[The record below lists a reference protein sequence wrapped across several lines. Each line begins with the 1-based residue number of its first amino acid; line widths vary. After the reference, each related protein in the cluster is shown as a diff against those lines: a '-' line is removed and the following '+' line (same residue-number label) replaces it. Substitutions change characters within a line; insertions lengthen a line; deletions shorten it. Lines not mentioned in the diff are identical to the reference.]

1 MINTLNGMSKIKA
14 AFKAYYDELVYKV
27 TWPSLT
33 ELQSN
38 TVTVLIAS
46 LILAL
51 IIAGMDF
58 ISKTAMGALYDL
70 FV

>member
-1 MINTLNGMSKIKA
+1 MSKFKS

-27 TWPSLT
+27 TWPSIT

-38 TVTVLIAS
+38 TVTVLVAS

-58 ISKTAMGALYDL
+58 ISKNVMSLLYGL
-70 FV
+70 AN